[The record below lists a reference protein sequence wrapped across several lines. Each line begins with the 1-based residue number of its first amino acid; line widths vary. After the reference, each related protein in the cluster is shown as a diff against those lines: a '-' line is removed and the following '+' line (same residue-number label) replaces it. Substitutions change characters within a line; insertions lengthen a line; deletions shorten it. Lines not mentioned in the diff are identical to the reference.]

1 MNFQSASRFTSSYR
15 GEQAEVEKYLRSY
28 AEPEVL
34 ALEGLPNQLSWENVM
49 VIPACNETPGLLRS
63 PPPCGERSLMILV
76 INESENAAEKVSLC
90 NRALEAAVEERFTPL
105 WRSARDPGLSLW
117 RDPCDGRD
125 LLLVDRFSE
134 GRHLP
139 AKGGVGF
146 ARKIGAD
153 LALALIHHQR
163 IHTAWIHCTDAD
175 VQLPA
180 TYFSRSNSLQD
191 NAWKISAL
199 IYPFSH
205 SDDQDK
211 SESREV
217 VMAALLYEL
226 SLRYYVAGMKL
237 ARSPYAF
244 HTIGSTMAV
253 NATHYAKVRG
263 FPKREAGEDFYLLNK
278 LAKVGTV
285 LELRADAD
293 NEVIEIE
300 SRRSDRV
307 PFGTGAA
314 VNKITGLADPLSD
327 FRFYNP
333 VVFELLKLWLQ
344 SFPAVWASGSTELSL
359 DIFPDQQMEDRGH
372 KLQMLLAGL
381 KESETDQALVHAFRQ
396 SRDLDQFTRQMH
408 TWFDAFRTLKLIHFL
423 RDIDA
428 PSIPYARLVVNPV
441 YQHILINDMDLLA
454 FHEYLRKNLA
464 TDLSLPIT

>member
-1 MNFQSASRFTSSYR
+1 M
-15 GEQAEVEKYLRSY
+15 EKYLHNY

-34 ALEGLPNQLSWENVM
+34 ALEGLPDQLSWENVM
-49 VIPACNETPGLLRS
+49 VIPACNESAGLLRS
-63 PPPCGERSLMILV
+63 PPPCGGRSLMILV
-76 INESENAAEKVSLC
+76 INEPENAAERVSLC
-90 NRALEAAVEERFTPL
+90 NRALEAAVEERFTLL
-105 WRSARDPGLSLW
+105 WCSAYGPGLSLW
-117 RDPCDGRD
+117 RDPCAARD

-139 AKGGVGF
+139 ARGGVGF
-146 ARKIGAD
+146 ARKIGVD
-153 LALALIHHQR
+153 LALGLIHHQR
-163 IHTAWIHCTDAD
+163 IHTTWIHCTDAD
-175 VQLPA
+175 VQLPG
-180 TYFSRSNSLQD
+180 TYFARSNSLQD
-191 NAWKISAL
+191 NASKISAL

-211 SESREV
+211 SDSREV
-217 VMAALLYEL
+217 VMATLLYEL

-253 NATHYAKVRG
+253 NAIHYAKVRG

-278 LAKVGTV
+278 LAKVGSV
-285 LELRADAD
+285 LELGEDEYNQA
-293 NEVIEIE
+293 IEIE

-327 FRFYNP
+327 FQFYNP

-344 SFPAVWASGSTELSL
+344 SFPAVWASGSTELSP
-359 DIFPDQQMEDRGH
+359 DIFPDQQMENQGH

-381 KESETDQALVHAFRQ
+381 KELKTNQALVHAFRQ
-396 SRDLDQFTRQMH
+396 SSNLDQFTRQMH

-423 RDIDA
+423 RDIDFQ
-428 PSIPYARLVVNPV
+428 SIPYARLVVNPV
-441 YQHILINDMDLLA
+441 YQHLLIKDTDLLA
-454 FHEYLRKNLA
+454 FHEHLRKNLP
-464 TDLSLPIT
+464 TDPINRERLSVTSPDTDHQ